1 MKTEIICLLL
11 TSHILSLHCN
21 CVWCKFTLT
30 SQTPVNTKHTS
41 IKGVCELD
49 NWRMCVWAL
58 SEKVYLYLLSLL
70 ETSSDHILQSHT
82 SSGGKIHKGV
92 LRHLW
97 WGWPSYH
104 YGMAI
109 WLGWYRHNCV
119 NLNEITV
126 NLCKPPSV
134 FIISLHKDEGW
145 NVLEPITGM
154 DIPFSS
160 LTGPSSVV
168 MVPSTGGF
176 GGVMLQKIKVKK
188 KRKKKLTNQFAL
200 NCCHAK
206 MWRTHT
212 CGDWGPTWWNFSQH
226 DNYYLLGEVRR
237 HLGVPCWEVSDNDNK
252 STLYECSSPTQWIL
266 NWATKDFCLLVFLK
280 YQELELV

>member
-1 MKTEIICLLL
+1 MKTEIISCLLL
-11 TSHILSLHCN
+11 KSHILLLHCN

-30 SQTPVNTKHTS
+30 SQIPANTKHTS
-41 IKGVCELD
+41 IKSVCELD

-58 SEKVYLYLLSLL
+58 SKKVYLYLLSLL

-82 SSGGKIHKGV
+82 FSGGKIHKGV

-104 YGMAI
+104 YCMGV

-126 NLCKPPSV
+126 HLCKLPSV
-134 FIISLHKDEGW
+134 LIILLHKDEGW

-188 KRKKKLTNQFAL
+188 KERKN
-200 NCCHAK
+200 
-206 MWRTHT
+206 
-212 CGDWGPTWWNFSQH
+212 SQ
-226 DNYYLLGEVRR
+226 NNLLWTADMLRCDEHIPVAIEGQLDGIF
-237 HLGVPCWEVSDNDNK
+237 HNTTTITCWERWGGIWEFHAGK
-252 STLYECSSPTQWIL
+252 SLTTTSPHFISAQVQH
-266 NWATKDFCLLVFLK
+266 NG
-280 YQELELV
+280 Y